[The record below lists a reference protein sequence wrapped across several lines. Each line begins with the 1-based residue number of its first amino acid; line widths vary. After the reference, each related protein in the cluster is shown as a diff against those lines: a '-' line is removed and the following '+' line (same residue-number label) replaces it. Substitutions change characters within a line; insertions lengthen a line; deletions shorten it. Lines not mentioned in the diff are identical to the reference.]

1 MINFHILSK
10 KFCLKRKDETV
21 VAITKNEYGF
31 GVNVLQRLIMS
42 WNVVSDKWL
51 NAIRWISCLFG
62 SFNIK

>member
-31 GVNVLQRLIMS
+31 GVNVLQRLIKS
-42 WNVVSDKWL
+42 
-51 NAIRWISCLFG
+51 
-62 SFNIK
+62 